1 MIMQVSL
8 AACNISL
15 LHPRA
20 FADLLNLV
28 EVLDDHDHDH
38 DFYFRSYLDLN
49 AGGPLLQL
57 AHLRPLPPL
66 PQHVEPDGLAPLT

>member
-28 EVLDDHDHDH
+28 EVLDDDDL
-38 DFYFRSYLDLN
+38 YFQSYLYLN

>member
-28 EVLDDHDHDH
+28 EVLDDHD
-38 DFYFRSYLDLN
+38 FYFRSYLYLN

-66 PQHVEPDGLAPLT
+66 PEHVEPDGLAPLT

>member
-1 MIMQVSL
+1 MLAINFRAFLIILLTMIRPHVFHDHHLQVSL

-28 EVLDDHDHDH
+28 EVGKMELVVG
-38 DFYFRSYLDLN
+38 RQN
-49 AGGPLLQL
+49 WL
-57 AHLRPLPPL
+57 AQQKHKRA
-66 PQHVEPDGLAPLT
+66 QS

>member
-28 EVLDDHDHDH
+28 EVLDDHD
-38 DFYFRSYLDLN
+38 FYFRSYLHLN

-66 PQHVEPDGLAPLT
+66 PEHVEPDGLAPLT

>member
-1 MIMQVSL
+1 MIF
-8 AACNISL
+8 ISKLTL
-15 LHPRA
+15 LSI
-20 FADLLNLV
+20 FISDLI
-28 EVLDDHDHDH
+28 EVLDDDDL
-38 DFYFRSYLDLN
+38 YFQSYLYLN